1 LSYSG
6 FGGSD
11 KNLAEQTPPENN
23 IMDKK
28 IAGLLGAAA
37 AITTVTGAQAAPAQ
51 PLTAPASYRELLE
64 PIPNAAAV
72 LKADDAAREQMTPDA
87 KLERVQWHH
96 HHHHHH
102 GYYNPGAAIVGGV
115 IGGIIA
121 AQQPRPACY
130 WTVGQPV
137 WNGYRWVRPRV
148 QVCP

>member
-1 LSYSG
+1 
-6 FGGSD
+6 
-11 KNLAEQTPPENN
+11 
-23 IMDKK
+23 MDKK
-28 IAGLLGAAA
+28 ISGLLGAAA
-37 AITTVTGAQAAPAQ
+37 AITTVTGAQAIPVQTVQNA
-51 PLTAPASYRELLE
+51 APASYQELLK
-64 PIPNAAAV
+64 PVPNAVAA
-72 LKADDAAREQMTPDA
+72 LKADDAARAEGGADV
-87 KLERVQWHH
+87 KLAQYY

-137 WNGYRWVRPRV
+137 WNGYRWIRPRV